1 MFKVRQSI
9 LDMQTMFDLTNIK
22 SSITDKSKD
31 VPSLI
36 LSPTSS
42 FITFDKVKFKYNERQ
57 NLFND
62 LSFEVPAGKK
72 IAIVG
77 GSGSGKSTIVRL
89 LYRFYDPVEGRILIN
104 NQDIRDVSLNS
115 LRKSI
120 GIVPQDTVLFND
132 SILYNIHYGNFD
144 ASLDEVYNVTKL
156 SDLHDTISR
165 MPKGYETLVGERGLK
180 LSGGEKQRVAIA
192 RTMLKNPPIF
202 IYDEATS
209 SLDSITEQNILN
221 SVKKLIHGR
230 TSIVIAHRLVTVL
243 DADEILVLQDG
254 KIVEKGSHRNL
265 IKKPASLYYTLWQN
279 QSNGQGLV

>member
-1 MFKVRQSI
+1 
-9 LDMQTMFDLTNIK
+9 MQTMFDLTNIK